1 MMQIIEL
8 IAYKGPLRKRKI
20 VYLCPAN
27 PNEPTAHTLPAMP
40 NFTCHL
46 PPDPCNLAPP
56 PARHYH
62 SDLSIWLSVDPMAD
76 KYPSES
82 PYQFCGDN
90 TIVLKDPNGQ
100 EKIICFST
108 NTGDSQQDKS
118 NQNLIDAANSKATED
133 PVIHLFAHGIADN
146 NGFCWGIMACDASGA
161 FELSSPQDVHRFL
174 LCNSEVYKTNQY
186 YGDKSI
192 VVLHSCKTGQEGS
205 IAEKTSRTYGNLL
218 VIAPSDNLNV
228 STNSKESC
236 ETGIKNNGKW
246 ILYYKGEM
254 MDSFYDLPFI
264 DDTDAFIHKY
274 EKQYENDHPK
284 TTFD

>member
-1 MMQIIEL
+1 
-8 IAYKGPLRKRKI
+8 
-20 VYLCPAN
+20 
-27 PNEPTAHTLPAMP
+27 
-40 NFTCHL
+40 
-46 PPDPCNLAPP
+46 
-56 PARHYH
+56 
-62 SDLSIWLSVDPMAD
+62 MAD

-186 YGDKSI
+186 YG
-192 VVLHSCKTGQEGS
+192 V
-205 IAEKTSRTYGNLL
+205 N
-218 VIAPSDNLNV
+218 PS
-228 STNSKESC
+228 
-236 ETGIKNNGKW
+236 
-246 ILYYKGEM
+246 
-254 MDSFYDLPFI
+254 
-264 DDTDAFIHKY
+264 
-274 EKQYENDHPK
+274 
-284 TTFD
+284 